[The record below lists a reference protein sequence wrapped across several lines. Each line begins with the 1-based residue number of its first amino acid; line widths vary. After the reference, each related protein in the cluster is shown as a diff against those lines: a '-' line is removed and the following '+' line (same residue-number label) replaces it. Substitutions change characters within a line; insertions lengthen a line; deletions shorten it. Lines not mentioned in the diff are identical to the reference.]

1 MKSLCKLILVVGL
14 VPAMFAQNS
23 SKNTSDQPGKKDAID
38 QEGRN
43 SGSYFR
49 LNFAIFELEDG
60 KRVNQREYSMIVA
73 TAPDSRPV
81 SLKSATR
88 VPIVTSDK
96 NGDKQFT
103 YLDAGLDIRCLSV
116 REVAGK
122 LVANC
127 DVMISNIVPVEK
139 GSEMRNDIG
148 PVIRTTNSSA
158 WAVLVPGKP
167 SVVSTSDDINSKKRI
182 QVEMTATRI
191 D

>member
-14 VPAMFAQNS
+14 ATAMFAQNS
-23 SKNTSDQPGKKDAID
+23 SKTTSDQPARKDTVD
-38 QEGRN
+38 QEGRY

-49 LNFAIFELEDG
+49 LNFAINEVEDG
-60 KRVNQREYSMIVA
+60 KRVNQREYSIIA
-73 TAPDSRPV
+73 ASNDGRPV
-81 SLKSATR
+81 SLKAATR
-88 VPIVTSDK
+88 VPIVTGDK

-127 DVMISNIVPVEK
+127 DVVISNIVPAEK
-139 GSEMRNDIG
+139 GSEARNDIG
-148 PVIRTTNSSA
+148 PVIRTINSSA

-167 SVVSTSDDINSKKRI
+167 SVVSTIDDLNSKRRI
-182 QVEMTATRI
+182 QVEMTATKI